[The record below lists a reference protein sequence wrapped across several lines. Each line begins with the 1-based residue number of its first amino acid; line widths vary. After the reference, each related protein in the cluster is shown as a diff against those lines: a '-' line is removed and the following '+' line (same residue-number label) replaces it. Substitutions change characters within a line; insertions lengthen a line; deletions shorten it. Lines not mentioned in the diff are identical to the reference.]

1 MHNEATPSR
10 TEARGWRRALLWG
23 RDEFRPAV
31 GSYGRTAEEVSV
43 DERDRVPARSEADP
57 AGLRSAE
64 LVVYGPIVQGDI
76 PGLCTRVRSLLDDG
90 PDRIVCDV
98 ADIIEPDGATL
109 DALAR
114 LQLAAR
120 RRGCQVVLRHAG
132 IDLLGLLDAAG
143 LGEIVPLAD

>member
-1 MHNEATPSR
+1 M
-10 TEARGWRRALLWG
+10 
-23 RDEFRPAV
+23 DECDQA
-31 GSYGRTAEEVSV
+31 
-43 DERDRVPARSEADP
+43 PARIEGDP
-57 AGLRSAE
+57 AGARSAE

-90 PDRIVCDV
+90 LDRIVCDV
-98 ADIIEPDGATL
+98 ADITEPDGATV

-120 RRGCQVVLRHAG
+120 RRGCQVVLRHAC

-143 LGEIVPLAD
+143 LGEIVPLAE